1 MLTTSRQQTIE
12 IVPIGWARSPRDT
25 PGYHGWGEVVSE
37 IHIDSARFGPSALI
51 GLEEFSH
58 LEVIFFFDRIP
69 VEQIAVGALHPRGR
83 PELPQVGIFATR
95 QKERTNRLGV
105 SRCRLLKID
114 GLVLHVQGLDV
125 LDHTPVVD
133 IKPYLVEF
141 DAQGDVRQPQWITAL
156 MADYY
161 HEPR

>member
-1 MLTTSRQQTIE
+1 MRRRL
-12 IVPIGWARSPRDT
+12 V
-25 PGYHGWGEVVSE
+25 
-37 IHIDSARFGPSALI
+37 
-51 GLEEFSH
+51 
-58 LEVIFFFDRIP
+58 
-69 VEQIAVGALHPRGR
+69 HPRGR